1 MNKIIASHSILQ
13 VTRNCIALML
23 VIVLTGCSSAHF
35 FVNPRNDI
43 GQENPSYYLERQSSA
58 RQSDDLLVMLAFSGG
73 GMRATALSYGVLEVL
88 RNVELELAD
97 TRSSLLNEVDIIS
110 SVSGGSFTAA
120 YYGLNGYR
128 IFDDFE
134 EKFIR
139 ANIERELIKKV
150 ISPRRWYDLGSDF
163 YDRSE
168 VASDYY
174 DKILFNGATFGDL
187 AQQPGPSILINS
199 TDLTLGTGFGFHQ
212 QQFDWMCSSISDF
225 PIARAV
231 TASSAVPGLFSAV
244 TLFNY
249 GSDCEAKLP
258 HWMESDI
265 WRESP
270 ALLPY
275 TNKIN
280 AYRNSVERPYIHLMD
295 GGLADNLGL
304 RALMDYFSIKGTAA
318 DALTEL
324 GIADTKKI
332 VVIVT
337 DAAAAPSMD
346 INKKK
351 NPPSTFFTVDAAT
364 TVQISLYNQE
374 TIKLFKQTV
383 RNWQEQVSLARCGRM
398 FCKDNLEFYFINISL
413 ADIEDQEQRKFL
425 QEIPTTFSLDKAEAD
440 GLINAA
446 DELLGQSEEFKR
458 LLKDLNI

>member
-1 MNKIIASHSILQ
+1 MNKRLSYRPLSILSRGAI
-13 VTRNCIALML
+13 TFLFASLL
-23 VIVLTGCSSAHF
+23 VGCSSAHF
-35 FVNPRNDI
+35 FVNPRNDTGI
-43 GQENPSYYLERQSSA
+43 QTPPYYLERQSSA

-73 GMRATALSYGVLEVL
+73 GMRATALSYGVLDAL
-88 RNVELELAD
+88 RDIELD
-97 TRSSLLNEVDIIS
+97 VNGSRSNLLNEVDLIS

-120 YYGLNGYR
+120 YFGLNGYR

-134 EKFIR
+134 EKFVR

-150 ISPRRWYDLGSDF
+150 ISPRRWYDLGSDY

-174 DKILFNGATFGDL
+174 DKVLFKGATFSDL
-187 AQQPGPSILINS
+187 AQQPGPAILINS

-212 QQFDWMCSSISDF
+212 QQFDWMCSSIADF
-225 PIARAV
+225 PISRAV

-244 TLFNY
+244 TVFNY
-249 GSDCEAKLP
+249 GSDCEPRLP
-258 HWMESDI
+258 HWMGSDI

-275 TNKIN
+275 TKKIN

-304 RALMDYFSIKGTAA
+304 RALVDYFSIKGTAA
-318 DALTEL
+318 DAFTEL
-324 GIADTKKI
+324 GIENTKKV

-346 INKKK
+346 INKRKD
-351 NPPSTFFTVDAAT
+351 PPSTFFTVDAAT

-374 TIKLFKQTV
+374 TIKLFKNTI
-383 RNWQEQVSLARCGRM
+383 RSWQEQVSLARCGRM
-398 FCKDNLEFYFINISL
+398 FCKDNLEFYFIKISL
-413 ADIEDQEQRKFL
+413 ADIADEQQRKFL
-425 QEIPTTFSLDKAEAD
+425 QEIPTTFSLEKAEAD

-446 DELLGQSEEFKR
+446 EDLLEQSDEFKR
-458 LLKDLNI
+458 LMKDLQY